1 MSHVFIIG
9 ATGGVGQRLIPM
21 LLDRGHRV
29 SGLHRKPEQADDLR
43 AAGATPVAGDLME
56 MDEAA
61 MTEALKGVDAVVFS
75 AGAAGSGQ
83 DRATV
88 IDGDGPIKVL
98 AAARANGIRRL
109 LVVSVF
115 PDAGRTKDLGE
126 GFEHYMTQKKRADVA
141 IAQSDLDWVLLRPG
155 TLKDDEG
162 DGRVTLGRA
171 VAYGDVA
178 RGHVAGVLAAL
189 IDMPDLRQEVLELT
203 DGDTAIPQ
211 AVAALV
217 R

>member
-1 MSHVFIIG
+1 MAHVFIIG
-9 ATGGVGQRLIPM
+9 ATGGVGQRLIP
-21 LLDRGHRV
+21 LLQDRGHAV

-43 AAGATPVAGDLME
+43 AKGVTPVAGDLMQ

-61 MTEALKGVDAVVFS
+61 MTAALKGADVVVFS

-88 IDGDGPIKVL
+88 IDGDGPIKML

-115 PDAGRTKDLGE
+115 PEAGRTKDLGAA
-126 GFEHYMTQKKRADVA
+126 FEHYMTQKKRADVA
-141 IAQSDLDWVLLRPG
+141 IAASDLDWVLLRPG
-155 TLKDDEG
+155 TLKDDDG
-162 DGRVTLGRA
+162 DGHVTLGRA
-171 VAYGDVA
+171 IAYGDVA
-178 RGHVAGVLAAL
+178 RGHVAGVLAELVETPA
-189 IDMPDLRQEVLELT
+189 IRQEALELT
-203 DGDTAIPQ
+203 DGTTPVPQ
-211 AVAALV
+211 AVAAMV